1 MQPENESKSR
11 DDEQNGTM
19 KLAHVL
25 FMDIVSYSVLP
36 TDQQSKVLKSL
47 QEIVRGTAEVTRA
60 QASNQLI
67 SLATGDGMAL
77 VFFNDPMAPVQ
88 CALEISKALKGYPEI
103 KLRMGVH
110 SGPVNEIVDV
120 NERANVA
127 GSGINM
133 AQRVMDSGDAG
144 HILLSRRVA
153 EDLGQYSSWQPFLHD
168 LKEVEVKHGV
178 RVHVFNLYTGE
189 VGNSALPQKVRRRKK
204 KSVVRPIVFVTALAL
219 FLGITGF
226 ILLRGKDPKIGG
238 IWPTSKPSRPESEFI
253 TKLQT
258 KADAW
263 TEGAFA
269 AQVEN
274 GGLKSVTAGAQ
285 TTTQVWTTAQALT
298 GVLATQ
304 KSLDSYVPKIKA
316 AFEFMEKL
324 RRTRPSEGWN
334 YYGNANPYT
343 VTEINCWVTLAQI
356 KSLDSSTRIWT
367 DAERADL
374 MNRIDR
380 ELGEI
385 VRRQDGG
392 GGWRA
397 ITEENPDYVRTYSTV
412 VALWTLSEATKS
424 PSLKDRVGTKHV
436 QAIRRGVSWLIQNY
450 KQGQGWVQSP
460 QRTGQQD
467 RFDGLTAHALF
478 VLSRAETISDL
489 SYLKNDQTY
498 LTARRD
504 FINNKELATNSIEKD
519 NSSIPDADVHFVGS
533 EFMGEGSTFLWF
545 PWTLLELNQLSL
557 DQGLSEDER
566 KAADALR
573 LEILN
578 ANAERID
585 RYVETA
591 NLTYLLAENL
601 FCVNTYL
608 NGRATATQ

>member
-1 MQPENESKSR
+1 MQPDNEAQPR

-47 QEIVRGTAEVTRA
+47 QEIVLGTAEVKRA
-60 QASNQLI
+60 QATNQLI

-88 CALEISKALKGYPEI
+88 CALEISKALKGAPEI

-110 SGPVNEIVDV
+110 SGPVNEIIDV

-189 VGNSALPQKVRRRKK
+189 FGNAALPQKVRRRKK
-204 KSVVRPIVFVTALAL
+204 RSVVRPVVAITALVL
-219 FLGITGF
+219 VVGF
-226 ILLRGKDPKIGG
+226 AGFFFWRGDDARIGT
-238 IWPTSKPSRPESEFI
+238 IWPTSKSLRPESEFI
-253 TKLQT
+253 AQFGK

-263 TEGAFA
+263 TAGAFA
-269 AQVEN
+269 AQVET
-274 GGLKSVTAGAQ
+274 GGMKSVTAGAQ

-304 KSLDSYVPKIKA
+304 KGLDGYVPKIKA
-316 AFEFMEKL
+316 AFAYIDRL
-324 RRTRPSEGWN
+324 RRTKPSEGWN

-343 VTEINCWVTLAQI
+343 VTEINCWVTLAHI
-356 KSLDSSTRIWT
+356 KSLDSNTKIWS
-367 DAERADL
+367 DAERADIV
-374 MNRIDR
+374 NRIERD
-380 ELGEI
+380 LAEI
-385 VRRQDGG
+385 ARRQDGG
-392 GGWRA
+392 GGWRT
-397 ITEENPDYVRTYSTV
+397 ITEESPDYVRTYSTV
-412 VALWTLSEATKS
+412 VALWTLAEATSS
-424 PSLKDRVGTKHV
+424 PALKDRIGSKYI
-436 QAIRRGVSWLIQNY
+436 QAMRRGVSWLIQNY
-450 KQGQGWVQSP
+450 KAGQGWVQNP

-489 SYLKNDQTY
+489 AYLKNDQTY

-504 FINNKELATNSIEKD
+504 FKNNKERAAKSIEKD

-545 PWTLLELNQLSL
+545 PWTLAELSQLSL
-557 DQGLSEDER
+557 DQGLSDAER
-566 KAADALR
+566 KAADSLR

-608 NGRATATQ
+608 NARATATQ